1 MNREINALD
10 YKSTAKPS
18 QEHEKGRC
26 SSSLPMKWSDGQRTG
41 DEKAPTAALGCPN
54 IRPGIF
60 APDIIT
66 KNFTFG
72 TFVRAVPCQ
81 TVFNIKSYQYKQF
94 TQNKTIETKF
104 HILQNLISLFLT
116 SFFILQNLISFILEK
131 AQMQI
136 LIALMYLFLH
146 SWNSRR

>member
-1 MNREINALD
+1 MVNREINALD

-18 QEHEKGRC
+18 QEHQKGRC

-41 DEKAPTAALGCPN
+41 DENAPTAALGCPN

-104 HILQNLISLFLT
+104 HSSKSHLRFNLTVPDKLFQHQTLTETIEKTILKERFPSFKKLT
-116 SFFILQNLISFILEK
+116 GRF
-131 AQMQI
+131 
-136 LIALMYLFLH
+136 
-146 SWNSRR
+146 